1 MWSAGLVRKVMTFC
15 TGWARALQSDRKTID
30 AMRKHLDERRAVA
43 VRDGLEFL
51 YRRACDPESFE
62 AYGHDFLFC
71 FYTIASNSKDT
82 ILQQAARR
90 MGRERARVWRSSHP
104 SVLKEASAEDLSS
117 LVFGSDAADRLGVR
131 DARLKSQIR
140 RALKGF
146 RAEDFYRFDPVREPP
161 PDDIPDVC
169 ECGTDHPRGRERCRR
184 CKRPLEKL
192 GRYGAWIDALILS
205 YLGER
210 YGVVVGAPFKDVIK
224 WLPVMRPY
232 RGPERGRNPDYYWT
246 VYAVTHVVYTLNHYN
261 LYQLSPR
268 WLPDEFEFLKT
279 NLEESIRR
287 EDPEMTG
294 EFLDSLKAFG
304 FTENHPLIRKGTR
317 YVLSKQNADGGW
329 GKMNRAD
336 PYTRYHP
343 AFTAINGLRDREWR
357 GTRLSF
363 PKLMPLLERCASQI

>member
-1 MWSAGLVRKVMTFC
+1 M
-15 TGWARALQSDRKTID
+15 RKTLAEKRSI
-30 AMRKHLDERRAVA
+30 A

-51 YRRACDPESFE
+51 YRMACEPESFE

-71 FYTIASNSKDT
+71 FYTIASNSKDDV
-82 ILQQAARR
+82 LRRRARR

-104 SVLKEASAEDLSS
+104 SVPKQASAQDISS
-117 LVFGSDAADRLGVR
+117 LVFGSDAADRLGLR
-131 DARLKSQIR
+131 DMHIKSQIK

-146 RAEDFYRFDPVREPP
+146 GAEDFFRFDPVREPP
-161 PDDIPDVC
+161 PDNIPDVC
-169 ECGTDHPRGRERCRR
+169 ECGTEHPRGRDVCRR
-184 CKRPLEKL
+184 CKQKLEKL
-192 GRYGAWIDALILS
+192 GRYGAWIDALILT

-210 YGVVVGAPFKDVIK
+210 YGVVVGAPFRDVIK

-232 RGPERGRNPDYYWT
+232 RGPEEGRNPDYYWT

-261 LYQLSPR
+261 VYQLSPR

-279 NLEESIRR
+279 NLEDSIER

-304 FTENHPLIRKGTR
+304 LTEDDPLIRKGTR

-329 GKMNRAD
+329 GDMKGED

-343 AFTAINGLRDREWR
+343 AFTAINGLRDIAWR
-357 GTRLSF
+357 GVRLSF
-363 PKLMPLLERCASQI
+363 PKLKPLVKQWGVNINS